1 MFIFFSVIHFLTKES
16 PSLKYISSLPWQFSQ
31 ESKIKQ
37 ELSNRVFKTRWY
49 HFKKKKKKKQN
60 DVSTDYTADST
71 IKLQDNC

>member
-31 ESKIKQ
+31 ESTIKQ

-49 HFKKKKKKKQN
+49 HLLKTKKQN